1 MQPTHAPQRF
11 LALVAAAILAL
22 PISAAPASAANAP
35 ARLDDEVTQRLQTTA
50 ETQRIPVIIE
60 GAPDRGPQASGANR
74 AQRAEDRVR
83 SGGGHV
89 IGTSSLLG
97 ASVAELTP
105 AEIRTLATDPSVGR
119 IHIDADVKSTAV
131 GPAVTSSSGPMPI
144 YFQQTFEASDAWQI
158 CDTVYKIK

>member
-1 MQPTHAPQRF
+1 MQLTHAPQRF
-11 LALVAAAILAL
+11 LALVAAAILAF

-83 SGGGHV
+83 SGGGHG
-89 IGTSSLLG
+89 IWTSSLLR
-97 ASVAELTP
+97 ASVAELT
-105 AEIRTLATDPSVGR
+105 AAQIRTLAPDPSGGR
-119 IHIDADVKSTAV
+119 VHIDTQVTA
-131 GPAVTSSSGPMPI
+131 PALGAAEPS
-144 YFQQTFEASDAWQI
+144 A
-158 CDTVYKIK
+158 K

>member
-89 IGTSSLLG
+89 ICTSSPLA
-97 ASVAELTP
+97 ASGAELTP
-105 AEIRTLATDPSVGR
+105 AAILTLATDPSVVPVR
-119 IHIDADVKSTAV
+119 IATE
-131 GPAVTSSSGPMPI
+131 VTG
-144 YFQQTFEASDAWQI
+144 T
-158 CDTVYKIK
+158 